1 MSPSDASKILAF
13 TYDDY
18 GQANPM
24 LSIVHELAVIRPDIE
39 LHVASFKPLNK
50 RLPHLQA
57 LIDTE
62 RALRDPNSSL
72 TPRKD
77 IVFHACKGISNM
89 QGFGLHS
96 GGMKALPHPGGFRGC
111 FRATKNLDYLVAPLD
126 GPDYLESFAQCRD
139 LIEEVQPKVVVVDIL
154 FRPALD
160 ACRALSQRFVVMNTI
175 SYKECA
181 AMDQPVL
188 DLLTRIPASCTGYPY
203 PVPWHLIPVNIFIN
217 LWIGYNV
224 STNPRFTS
232 LDAYRKAHANLDF
245 GFYEFKIPNAPY
257 LCPSFPETDF
267 PFFVPENVTSCGPFI
282 FPYVPVEEK
291 DPELARWLG
300 RGPTVLVNLGSQ
312 HVMDGESVWGVVKGL
327 RIVFANTRV
336 APDLQV
342 LWKFKRP
349 ASDDWELIEE
359 VVGKEIRDGKVKVI
373 EWLEADPASIV
384 AHPNVV
390 CSVHHG
396 GANSYNEAI
405 WAGVPHVVLPVW
417 YDTYDFASRVE
428 YLGVGVY
435 GNKAC
440 SPNVEAREF
449 GHALARVV
457 GSEAERYRAKARGLR
472 DVCWKRGSGR
482 EIGAKRVL
490 ELAGL

>member
-1 MSPSDASKILAF
+1 MSPSDASKILVF

-24 LSIVHELAVIRPDIE
+24 LSIVHELAVMQPDIE
-39 LHVASFKPLNK
+39 LHVASFKPLDK
-50 RLPHLQA
+50 RLPHLQS
-57 LIDTE
+57 LIDRE
-62 RALRDPNSSL
+62 RARRDPNSSL
-72 TPRKD
+72 TPTKD
-77 IVFHACKGISNM
+77 IIFHACKGISNM

-96 GGMKALPHPGGFRGC
+96 GGMKELPHPGGLRGC

-126 GPDYLESFAQCRD
+126 GPEYLESFVQCRE
-139 LIEEVQPKVVVVDIL
+139 LIEEEVQPEIVVVDIL
-154 FRPALD
+154 FRAALD
-160 ACRALSQRFVVMNTI
+160 ACRALKQRFVVMNTM

-203 PVPWHLIPVNIFIN
+203 PVPWYLIPANIFIN
-217 LWIGYNV
+217 LWIGYTV
-224 STNPRFTS
+224 ATNPRFTS
-232 LDAYRKAHANLDF
+232 LDAYRKSHANLDF
-245 GFYEFKIPNAPY
+245 GFYEFKIPDTPY

-282 FPYVPVEEK
+282 FPYVPVGEK

-300 RGPTVLVNLGSQ
+300 RGPTACEFGVAACNGW
-312 HVMDGESVWGVVKGL
+312 GERTG
-327 RIVFANTRV
+327 I
-336 APDLQV
+336 

-349 ASDDWELIEE
+349 ASDERIQDVIEE
-359 VVGKEIRDGKVKVI
+359 VIGKELRDGRVRIV
-373 EWLEADPASIV
+373 EWLEADPASVV

-428 YLGVGVY
+428 YLGVGIY
-435 GNKAC
+435 GSKAC
-440 SPNVEAREF
+440 SPRVEAGEF

-457 GSEAERYRAKARGLR
+457 DSEAEQYRAKARELR
-472 DVCWKRGSGR
+472 DVCWKRGGGR
-482 EIGAKRVL
+482 EIGAKKVL
-490 ELAGL
+490 ELAGFSSNYM